1 MKSMTGYGKSN
12 VKNEYGELTVEIK
25 SVNNRFLEIN
35 THIPKNMVLNEDSIR
50 KSIQNYIKR
59 GTIDIFFGFTLNPDI
74 PKAVELDI
82 PTVLSYIAASKNLKE
97 QFNITDDLTT
107 SSLLRF
113 SDVLKMNTNDS
124 DMWDNIA
131 IKAVEKSLT
140 ELEKMRLTEGLSI
153 QNDMNKIVNNL
164 KNQLTQIIKKAP
176 LIVSE
181 YREKIKARIQELL
194 NDYSIDEARLLNE
207 VAFFADKADINEEI
221 SRMSSHLEQF
231 SNEINHKDCSG
242 RKLDF
247 ISQEMTRE
255 VNTMCSKC
263 NDISASKILIDMK
276 SEVEKLKEQIR
287 NVE

>member
-1 MKSMTGYGKSN
+1 MTGYGKSN

-35 THIPKNMVLNEDSIR
+35 THIPKSMIINEDPIR
-50 KSIQNYIKR
+50 KSIQGYIKR
-59 GTIDIFFGFTLNPDI
+59 GSIDIFFGFVLNPDV
-74 PKAVELDI
+74 PKAIELDI
-82 PTVLSYIAASKNLKE
+82 PTVLSYITASKSLKDN
-97 QFNITDDLTT
+97 FDVIDDLST

-113 SDVLKMNTNDS
+113 PDVLKLNTNDS
-124 DMWDNIA
+124 NIWDGIA
-131 IKAVEKSLT
+131 IQAVEKSLV
-140 ELEKMRLTEGLSI
+140 ELDDMRQTEGISI

-164 KNQLTQIIKKAP
+164 NSQLTQVIIRAP

-181 YREKIKARIQELL
+181 YRDKIKARIQELL
-194 NDYSIDEARLLNE
+194 NDYAMDEVRLLNE

-221 SRMSSHLEQF
+221 SRMSSHLKQF